1 MNASVSLT
9 APSPGFGLGLRTPH
23 YPDFLAQTQRFTG
36 LDWLEIITD
45 NFLVDGGKPL
55 VMLERIRRDYPM
67 AMHGV
72 AMSLGAPGGA
82 DVAYLKR
89 VKALADRV
97 QPLWVSDHLCWIG
110 PGPEQL
116 YDLYPLPYT
125 DEAARHVIQS
135 IRQAQDIL
143 QRRLV
148 LENVSSYIAFNTSA
162 CSEWQF
168 LSHIAQEADCLLLV
182 DVNNIFVSS
191 VNHGFNA
198 LDYLDGLPAN
208 RVQQI
213 HLAGH
218 TDRGDHIID
227 THDHPVAAP
236 VWQLYREACQRF
248 GAVATMIERDDHIPP
263 LNTLLDELAVARRT
277 ANEVLYATALV
288 SSSSYASS
296 HGKDQNQNHKIGLQC
311 STDEHSGLSKLQR
324 NLSTYI
330 LNPAALHEATLARA
344 LLSESKVDA
353 GNTSNTVDTNSTGQA
368 AQRLGIYHH
377 AYRARMAEVL
387 ADSFAKINLYMGS
400 DAFEAEAT
408 AFAVA
413 HPPLTRRLGRYG
425 ADLPNFLAERYAHNP
440 ELFELAQLDWDL
452 RECFDGPDIP
462 ALDAASAASDVAQSW
477 LTRSAPLHPSVR
489 LRKLSTNAV
498 QLWKAIDDDHEV
510 PAPVTLEVPR
520 TLLVWRKGLQPHF
533 QTLDAAPAQFIA
545 CLSEGQSIWQT
556 CEALPE
562 LAAPEALGSWLQA
575 WWAEGWLR
583 AAES

>member
-1 MNASVSLT
+1 MNASASLT

-23 YPDFLAQTQRFTG
+23 YPDFLANSQRFEG

-45 NFLVDGGKPL
+45 NFMVEGGKPL

-82 DVAYLKR
+82 DLAYLKR
-89 VKALADRV
+89 VKTLADRV

-116 YDLYPLPYT
+116 HDLYPLPYT
-125 DEAARHVIQS
+125 DEAARRVIHS
-135 IRQAQDIL
+135 IRQAQDVL

-148 LENVSSYIAFNTSA
+148 VENVSSYIDFQDSA

-168 LSHIAQEADCLLLV
+168 LSYIAQEADCLLLL
-182 DVNNIFVSS
+182 DVNNIHVSS
-191 VNHGFNA
+191 VNHGFSA

-218 TDRGDHIID
+218 TDHGDHLID

-236 VWQLYREACQRF
+236 VWQLYREACLRF
-248 GAVATMIERDDHIPP
+248 GTVATMIERDDHIPS
-263 LNTLLDELAVARRT
+263 LHTLLDELAVARST
-277 ANEVLYATALV
+277 ANEVLYATDLANPAQLSV
-288 SSSSYASS
+288 
-296 HGKDQNQNHKIGLQC
+296 NHQKEKEIGQITILC
-311 STDEHSGLSKLQR
+311 NVDGHNKLSKLQQ
-324 NLSTYI
+324 NLATYI
-330 LNPAALHEATLARA
+330 LSPVERHEASLAHTLR
-344 LLSESKVDA
+344 STDGV
-353 GNTSNTVDTNSTGQA
+353 NSVQA
-368 AQRLGIYHH
+368 PQRLGIYHH
-377 AYRARMAEVL
+377 AYRARLAEVL
-387 ADSFAKINLYMGS
+387 ADSFAKISLYMGS
-400 DAFEAEAT
+400 DTFEVEAT

-425 ADLPNFLAERYAHNP
+425 ADLPAFLAERYPHNP

-452 RECFDGPDIP
+452 RECFDGPDAP
-462 ALDAASAASDVAQSW
+462 ALDASGAARDSAQSW
-477 LTRSAPLHPSVR
+477 LACDAPLHPSVR
-489 LRKLSTNAV
+489 LRTLTTNAV
-498 QLWKAIDDDHEV
+498 QLWKAIDDDHDV
-510 PAPVTLEVPR
+510 PAPFTLEAPR

-545 CLSEGQSIWQT
+545 CLAEGQSILQACENLQT
-556 CEALPE
+556 MPE
-562 LAAPEALGSWLQA
+562 LAAPETLGGWLQA
-575 WWAEGWLR
+575 WLADGLLR
-583 AAES
+583 GPPG